1 MDYKAI
7 NKKTYT
13 SISENW
19 ETKRR
24 YAWKPVV
31 EFLNNIKEKD
41 ARILDLGCGAGRHLE
56 LAKELGFIDLT
67 GSDFAQ
73 QLLMLVEAKGFK
85 TKLSD
90 MENLQFEDNSFDII
104 LNIAALHHLLE
115 QNEQLRALQ
124 EMKRVLD
131 DKGLILLSVWMPSLE
146 FMNNMIAKGKFT
158 FLDKKRAKIT
168 YTAERKVFDRYY
180 YFFEEQELIGL
191 CKQAG
196 FNVIAKQYDKDNLYI
211 VLKK

>member
-1 MDYKAI
+1 MNYKDI
-7 NKKTYT
+7 NKKTYS

-24 YAWKPVV
+24 HAWRPVV
-31 EFLNNIKEKD
+31 EFLQNIKEKD

-67 GSDFAQ
+67 GADFAQ

-85 TKLSD
+85 TQLSD
-90 MENLQFEDNSFDII
+90 MENLKFDDNNFDII

-115 QNEQLRALQ
+115 HDEQLKALQ
-124 EMKRVLD
+124 EMHRVVV
-131 DKGLILLSVWMPSLE
+131 DKGLILLSVWIPSIAYI
-146 FMNNMIAKGKFT
+146 NDQIAKGKFT
-158 FLDKKRAKIT
+158 LLDKKRAKIT

-180 YFFEEQELIGL
+180 YFFEEDELIDL
-191 CKQAG
+191 CEKSN
-196 FNVIAKQYDKDNLYI
+196 FYVIAKQYDRDNLYLI
-211 VLKK
+211 LKK